1 MAVNTSPISLSGGY
15 NDFEHNYST
24 SQEEEEEEEEDNDDD
39 DEDKD
44 DYNNGD
50 EDEENRLNREYK
62 SRSKKP
68 KIM

>member
-24 SQEEEEEEEEDNDDD
+24 SQEEEEEEEDNDDD

-62 SRSKKP
+62 SRSKNQK
-68 KIM
+68 